1 MKVYLSKDGRFEAP
15 GKQSKGAEKID
26 VPTDTAGLVDYLN
39 ELTANVPPQDALE
52 FEQPPVDPVV
62 NWGSPSLA
70 VPAKGPPKTDNP
82 DYNRDWSKTEISDF
96 ILNRASVSQ
105 VEDLFACLGTRFKE
119 LAKEQA
125 GELTK
130 GGGIA

>member
-52 FEQPPVDPVV
+52 FEPAPPPTPGPDPELVKIGETLRQTR
-62 NWGSPSLA
+62 WT
-70 VPAKGPPKTDNP
+70 TDAIL
-82 DYNRDWSKTEISDF
+82 EF
-96 ILNRASVSQ
+96 ILDHADVNQ
-105 VEDLFACLGTRFKE
+105 VANILSCLGTRVGE
-119 LAKEQA
+119 LAKERRA
-125 GELTK
+125 
-130 GGGIA
+130 

>member
-52 FEQPPVDPVV
+52 FEPAPPPPPPT
-62 NWGSPSLA
+62 PSHDVIA
-70 VPAKGPPKTDNP
+70 AKVSAFKTN
-82 DYNRDWSKTEISDF
+82 EILEF
-96 ILNRASVSQ
+96 ILDHASVSQ
-105 VEDLFACLGTRFKE
+105 VERIFACIGTRF
-119 LAKEQA
+119 
-125 GELTK
+125 GELVK
-130 GGGIA
+130 GNRA

>member
-52 FEQPPVDPVV
+52 FEPAPPPTRGPDPELVKIGETLRQTS
-62 NWGSPSLA
+62 WT
-70 VPAKGPPKTDNP
+70 TD
-82 DYNRDWSKTEISDF
+82 SIVDF
-96 ILNRASVSQ
+96 ILDGATVSQ
-105 VEDLFACLGTRFKE
+105 VERLFSCIGTRFAE
-119 LAKEQA
+119 LV
-125 GELTK
+125 K
-130 GGGIA
+130 GVRA